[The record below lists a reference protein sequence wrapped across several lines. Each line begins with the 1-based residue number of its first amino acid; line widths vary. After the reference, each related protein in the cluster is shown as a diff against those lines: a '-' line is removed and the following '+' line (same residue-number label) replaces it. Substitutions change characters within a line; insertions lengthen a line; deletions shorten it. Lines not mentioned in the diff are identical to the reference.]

1 VAVLR
6 VVAGDELVQ
15 VRALEEVG
23 LQREVL
29 VGAQVVDPELLRPRR
44 LGRGL
49 AVEEIIGRLS
59 VNTSSWQSRS
69 QF

>member
-1 VAVLR
+1 MPVGR
-6 VVAGDELVQ
+6 VVERHELVK
-15 VRALEEVG
+15 VYALHRARLE
-23 LQREVL
+23 REVL